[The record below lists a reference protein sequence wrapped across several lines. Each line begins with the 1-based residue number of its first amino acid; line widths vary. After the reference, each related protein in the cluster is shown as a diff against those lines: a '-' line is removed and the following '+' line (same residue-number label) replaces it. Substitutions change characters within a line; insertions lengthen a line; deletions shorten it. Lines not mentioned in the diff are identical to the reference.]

1 MKRGDYMKIIKRNA
15 AKCNKCGDIIESTHR
30 HDFKWCS
37 CRTVAVDGGLEYIKR
52 CFKSEG
58 DYTDLSETI
67 YDDIKKIYCIQ
78 GLTSSG
84 KTTITERVSKELN
97 IPVLISHTT
106 RPIREGIE
114 ENGKTYHF
122 VDNNF
127 FNENEFLEQR
137 LYHTEY
143 GVWKY
148 GLHIS
153 ELQNKPYSLF
163 IVDRQ
168 GYEELQDKLGEDKL
182 VSIFIEVSEKELKRR
197 NKLRGD
203 CPKEFSR
210 RLKSDIEEFKGHI
223 SDYIVYNNNLEDAVK
238 KVKEII
244 IGEMSE
250 LEI

>member
-1 MKRGDYMKIIKRNA
+1 MKIIKRNA

-182 VSIFIEVSEKELKRR
+182 VSIFIEASEEELKRR

-203 CPKEFSR
+203 CPREFSR

-244 IGEMSE
+244 IDEMSE
-250 LEI
+250 VEI

>member
-1 MKRGDYMKIIKRNA
+1 MKIIKRNA

-122 VDNNF
+122 VDNDF

-137 LYHTEY
+137 HYNTEY

-182 VSIFIEVSEKELKRR
+182 VSIFIEVSEEELKRR

-244 IGEMSE
+244 IDEMSE

>member
-1 MKRGDYMKIIKRNA
+1 MKIIKRNA

-67 YDDIKKIYCIQ
+67 YDDIKKVYCIQ

-122 VDNNF
+122 VDNDF

-137 LYHTEY
+137 HYNTEY

-153 ELQNKPYSLF
+153 ELENKPYSLF

-168 GYEELQDKLGEDKL
+168 GYKELQNKLGEDKL
-182 VSIFIEVSEKELKRR
+182 VSIFIEVSEEELKRR

-223 SDYIVYNNNLEDAVK
+223 SDYIVYNDNLEDTVK

>member
-1 MKRGDYMKIIKRNA
+1 MKIIKRNA

-137 LYHTEY
+137 HYNTEY

-153 ELQNKPYSLF
+153 ELENKPYSLF

-168 GYEELQDKLGEDKL
+168 GYKELQNKLGEDKL
-182 VSIFIEVSEKELKRR
+182 VSIFIEVSEEELKRR

-210 RLKSDIEEFKGHI
+210 RLKSDIEEFKGYI

>member
-1 MKRGDYMKIIKRNA
+1 MKIIKRNA

-52 CFKSEG
+52 CFKSEE

-182 VSIFIEVSEKELKRR
+182 VSIFIEVSEEELKRR

-223 SDYIVYNNNLEDAVK
+223 SDYIVYNDNLEDTVK

>member
-1 MKRGDYMKIIKRNA
+1 MKIIKRNA

-182 VSIFIEVSEKELKRR
+182 VSIFIEASEEELKRR

-203 CPKEFSR
+203 CPREFSR

-244 IGEMSE
+244 IDEMSE

>member
-1 MKRGDYMKIIKRNA
+1 MKIIKRNA

-67 YDDIKKIYCIQ
+67 YDDIKKIFAIQ
-78 GLTSSG
+78 GFTSVG
-84 KTTITERVSKELN
+84 KDSIANRVSKELN
-97 IPVLISHTT
+97 IPILVSHTT
-106 RPIREGIE
+106 RPPRDGEI
-114 ENGKTYHF
+114 NGVSYHF
-122 VDNNF
+122 VDDKF

-137 LYHTEY
+137 HYNTEY

-153 ELQNKPYSLF
+153 ELENKPYSLF

-168 GYEELQDKLGEDKL
+168 GYEELQNQLGEDKL
-182 VSIFIEVSEKELKRR
+182 VSIFIEVSEEELRER
-197 NKLRGD
+197 NELRGD
-203 CPKEFSR
+203 CKKEFER
-210 RLKSDIEEFKGHI
+210 RLEDDKKRFDGYL
-223 SDYIVYNNNLEDAVK
+223 SDYVVYNNDLENAIEK
-238 KVKEII
+238 AKFII
-244 IGEMSE
+244 IDEMSE
-250 LEI
+250 MEI

>member
-1 MKRGDYMKIIKRNA
+1 MKIIKRNA

-137 LYHTEY
+137 HYNTEY

-182 VSIFIEVSEKELKRR
+182 VSIFIEVSEEELKRR

>member
-1 MKRGDYMKIIKRNA
+1 MKIIKRNA

-122 VDNNF
+122 VDSNF

-182 VSIFIEVSEKELKRR
+182 VSIFIEASEEELKRR

-203 CPKEFSR
+203 CPREFSR

-244 IGEMSE
+244 IDEMSE

>member
-1 MKRGDYMKIIKRNA
+1 MKIIKRNA

-182 VSIFIEVSEKELKRR
+182 VSIFIEVSEEELKRR

-244 IGEMSE
+244 INEMSE

>member
-1 MKRGDYMKIIKRNA
+1 MKIIKRNA

-182 VSIFIEVSEKELKRR
+182 VSIFIEVSEEELKRR

-210 RLKSDIEEFKGHI
+210 RLKSDIEEFKGYI
-223 SDYIVYNNNLEDAVK
+223 SDYIVYNDNLEDAVK

-244 IGEMSE
+244 IDEM
-250 LEI
+250 

>member
-1 MKRGDYMKIIKRNA
+1 MKIIKRNA

-137 LYHTEY
+137 HYNTEY

-182 VSIFIEVSEKELKRR
+182 VSIFIEVSEEELKRR

-223 SDYIVYNNNLEDAVK
+223 SDYIVYNYNLEDTVK

>member
-1 MKRGDYMKIIKRNA
+1 MKIIKRNA

-137 LYHTEY
+137 HYNTEY

-182 VSIFIEVSEKELKRR
+182 VSIFIEVSEEELKRR

-223 SDYIVYNNNLEDAVK
+223 SDYIVYNDNLEDTVK

>member
-1 MKRGDYMKIIKRNA
+1 MKIIKRNA

-106 RPIREGIE
+106 RPMREGIE

-182 VSIFIEVSEKELKRR
+182 VSIFIEVSEEELKRR

-244 IGEMSE
+244 IDEMSE

>member
-1 MKRGDYMKIIKRNA
+1 MKIIKRNA

-137 LYHTEY
+137 HYNTEY

-153 ELQNKPYSLF
+153 ELENKPYSLF

-182 VSIFIEVSEKELKRR
+182 VSIFIEVSEEELKRR

-210 RLKSDIEEFKGHI
+210 RLKSDIEEFKGYI

-244 IGEMSE
+244 IDEMSE

>member
-1 MKRGDYMKIIKRNA
+1 MKIIKRNA

-182 VSIFIEVSEKELKRR
+182 VSIFIEVSEEELKRR

-244 IGEMSE
+244 IINEMSE

>member
-1 MKRGDYMKIIKRNA
+1 MKIIKKNA

-137 LYHTEY
+137 HYNTEY

-153 ELQNKPYSLF
+153 ELENKPYSLF

-182 VSIFIEVSEKELKRR
+182 VSIFIEVSEEELKRR

-210 RLKSDIEEFKGHI
+210 RLKSDIEEFKGYI
-223 SDYIVYNNNLEDAVK
+223 SDYIVYNDNLEDAVK

-244 IGEMSE
+244 IDEM
-250 LEI
+250 

>member
-1 MKRGDYMKIIKRNA
+1 MKIIKRNA

-182 VSIFIEVSEKELKRR
+182 VSIFIEVSEEELKRR

-244 IGEMSE
+244 IDEMSE

>member
-1 MKRGDYMKIIKRNA
+1 MKIIKRNA

-182 VSIFIEVSEKELKRR
+182 VSIFIEVSEEELKRR

-223 SDYIVYNNNLEDAVK
+223 SDYIVYNDNLEDTVK

>member
-122 VDNNF
+122 VDNDF

-137 LYHTEY
+137 HYNTEY

-153 ELQNKPYSLF
+153 ELENKPYSLF

-182 VSIFIEVSEKELKRR
+182 VSIFIEVSEEELKRR

-244 IGEMSE
+244 INEM
-250 LEI
+250 

>member
-1 MKRGDYMKIIKRNA
+1 MKIIKRNA

-137 LYHTEY
+137 HYNTEY

-182 VSIFIEVSEKELKRR
+182 VSIFIEVSEEELKRR

-244 IGEMSE
+244 IINEMSE

>member
-1 MKRGDYMKIIKRNA
+1 MKIIKRNA

-122 VDNNF
+122 VDNDF
-127 FNENEFLEQR
+127 FNENEFLEER
-137 LYHTEY
+137 LYNTEY

-153 ELQNKPYSLF
+153 ELENKPYSLF

-182 VSIFIEVSEKELKRR
+182 VSIFIEVSEEELKRR

-244 IGEMSE
+244 INEMSE

>member
-1 MKRGDYMKIIKRNA
+1 MKIIKRNA

-122 VDNNF
+122 VDNDF

-137 LYHTEY
+137 HYNTEY

-182 VSIFIEVSEKELKRR
+182 VSIFIEVSEEELKRR

-223 SDYIVYNNNLEDAVK
+223 SDHIVYNNNLEDAVK

-244 IGEMSE
+244 IDEMSE

>member
-1 MKRGDYMKIIKRNA
+1 MKIIKRNA

-122 VDNNF
+122 VDNDL

-137 LYHTEY
+137 HYNTEY

-182 VSIFIEVSEKELKRR
+182 VSIFIEVSEEELKRR

-223 SDYIVYNNNLEDAVK
+223 SDYIVYNDNLEDTVK

-244 IGEMSE
+244 IDEMSE

>member
-1 MKRGDYMKIIKRNA
+1 MKTIKRNA

-182 VSIFIEVSEKELKRR
+182 VSIFIEVSEEELKRR

>member
-1 MKRGDYMKIIKRNA
+1 MKIIKRNA

-67 YDDIKKIYCIQ
+67 YDDIKKVYCIQ

-122 VDNNF
+122 VDNDF

-137 LYHTEY
+137 HYNTEY

-153 ELQNKPYSLF
+153 ELENKPYSLF

-182 VSIFIEVSEKELKRR
+182 VSIFIEVSEEELKRR

-223 SDYIVYNNNLEDAVK
+223 SDYIVYNDNLEDTVK